1 MSLSVKI
8 PTFFTNSIIF
18 IIQRFFFSEFFFHC
32 QILPRFLLQILS
44 EKQELWGKE
53 REKKGKENERNSKA
67 RVKNV

>member
-32 QILPRFLLQILS
+32 QILPVCFSSVRSQRRMGVNGDILGFFLF
-44 EKQELWGKE
+44 KVGKNW
-53 REKKGKENERNSKA
+53 RPKIS
-67 RVKNV
+67 